1 MERAIAID
9 QLKKGIFPDKFSQM
23 YPVEKQ
29 VISRMMN
36 PDPCLRPTA
45 LEILDLDIFNP
56 QQPQHHPQQEQQ
68 QQIEQIE
75 SAAISTTAELNII
88 HDREMAEM
96 RDRYCQMKQ
105 EKEDLQR
112 RLDELELKL
121 NHCNVD
127 EHPNK
132 RPHELDDDGDNSTAS
147 VAPTEHQH
155 KKKEMDSLFQST
167 LLAKFM
173 MPN

>member
-56 QQPQHHPQQEQQ
+56 SSQHHLQQEQ

-75 SAAISTTAELNII
+75 SAAAISTTAAELNII

-112 RLDELELKL
+112 RLDELEHKL

-132 RPHELDDDGDNSTAS
+132 RPHELDDDDEVSATD
-147 VAPTEHQH
+147 VTTEHQH